1 MSSANCKGYG
11 SARRSDLG
19 RPAVARNWVASVR
32 RSPIPT
38 HSPTPYVTS
47 GDDIQPVYQKGAG
60 PVLAY
65 SDIAKCG
72 P

>member
-47 GDDIQPVYQKGAG
+47 GKKGAG

-65 SDIAKCG
+65 SDIAKCS